1 MVKMLGKLYA
11 LIWKEECVPMK
22 WREGLIVSLFK
33 KGDKEDPGNYRGIT
47 LLSVVGKV
55 FCKILND
62 RLVKYLDKSSK
73 IHEGQARF
81 RAGRCCIDNIF
92 TLNEL
97 IQGRLKEGKKT
108 FSFFLDIQKAY
119 NSVWRNGLWLKL
131 WNMGVKGKMWRVIK
145 TMYNSSRSA
154 VLLEGE
160 KSSTFSVEQGV
171 AQGCSLSPILFSVFI
186 SDLLE
191 EIDRAQIGIQLKSG
205 NKVGGLLFADDFV
218 GITES
223 SENLQQLI
231 DIIYGVCSKWRLHAN
246 VNKSAVL
253 VFGKDKVKGKWNWG
267 DHVLPIVSNYTY
279 LGVDFSYNGAW
290 DTHIKKLIKKGK
302 QKVNQLNSIISNR
315 YIT

>member
-1 MVKMLGKLYA
+1 
-11 LIWKEECVPMK
+11 MK
-22 WREGLIVSLFK
+22 DKQAFVQVGVVS
-33 KGDKEDPGNYRGIT
+33 IT
-47 LLSVVGKV
+47 SL
-55 FCKILND
+55 
-62 RLVKYLDKSSK
+62 
-73 IHEGQARF
+73 
-81 RAGRCCIDNIF
+81 
-92 TLNEL
+92 LNEL
-97 IQGRLKEGKKT
+97 IQGRLKEGKKR

-119 NSVWRNGLWLKL
+119 DSVWRNGLWLKL

-145 TMYNSSRSA
+145 IMYNSSRSA

-171 AQGCSLSPILFSVFI
+171 VQGCSLSPILFSVFI

-191 EIDRAQIGIQLKSG
+191 EIDRAQISIQLKSG

-231 DIIYGVCSKWRLHAN
+231 DIISEFCSKWRLHAN

-290 DTHIKKLIKKGK
+290 DTHIKKLIQNGK
-302 QKVNQLNSIISNR
+302 QKVNQLKVL
-315 YIT
+315 

>member
-1 MVKMLGKLYA
+1 
-11 LIWKEECVPMK
+11 MK
-22 WREGLIVSLFK
+22 S
-33 KGDKEDPGNYRGIT
+33 
-47 LLSVVGKV
+47 
-55 FCKILND
+55 
-62 RLVKYLDKSSK
+62 
-73 IHEGQARF
+73 
-81 RAGRCCIDNIF
+81 
-92 TLNEL
+92 
-97 IQGRLKEGKKT
+97 
-108 FSFFLDIQKAY
+108 
-119 NSVWRNGLWLKL
+119 
-131 WNMGVKGKMWRVIK
+131 
-145 TMYNSSRSA
+145 
-154 VLLEGE
+154 
-160 KSSTFSVEQGV
+160 FSVEQGV
-171 AQGCSLSPILFSVFI
+171 AQGCSLSPILFPVFI

-231 DIIYGVCSKWRLHAN
+231 DFIYGFCSKWRLHAN

-315 YIT
+315 YINLSARRMLLLSVLRPSLEYGSEVHVGG